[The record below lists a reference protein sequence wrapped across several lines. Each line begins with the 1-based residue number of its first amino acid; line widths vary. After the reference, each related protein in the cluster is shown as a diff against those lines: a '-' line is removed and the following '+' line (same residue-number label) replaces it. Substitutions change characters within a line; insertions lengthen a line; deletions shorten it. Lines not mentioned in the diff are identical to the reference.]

1 MLDKLL
7 KNKGWSSKKFAG
19 LEALQ
24 MAFILA
30 VVCIIIGLTNTHVI
44 LIGSVLT
51 YSATALG
58 IDAYNKKTRLTSK
71 DG

>member
-7 KNKGWSSKKFAG
+7 KPNGWSSKKFAG

-24 MAFILA
+24 LAFIIA
-30 VVCIIIGLTNTHVI
+30 IVCISIGLTPVHNT
-44 LIGSVLT
+44 LIIAFLA

-58 IDAYNKKTRLTSK
+58 IDAYNKKQNLINNK
-71 DG
+71 

>member
-7 KNKGWSSKKFAG
+7 KSRGWSSKKFAG

-24 MAFILA
+24 FAFILSI
-30 VVCIIIGLTNTHVI
+30 VCIIIGLTSTHVI
-44 LIGSVLT
+44 LVGSILT

-58 IDAYNKKTRLTSK
+58 IDAYNKKIKSK
-71 DG
+71 QNG